1 MGSEQSSSSAGTAG
15 NGDLFA
21 CGERGCSVRDS
32 KAHAQEDRLRSFMA
46 RMDEKVASKKK
57 KKKKNTAVTVSTKKG
72 AVITVFAPGAAHVPS
87 TPPPQREPERRPRR
101 RSSANDVRSA
111 SGETKKGGKARR
123 HSARFS
129 GKKVIG
135 VVDASLRDQL
145 DAVMEP
151 PPTPPMEKLLNRIGQ
166 SSDARALTQDL
177 AGKLSLAQTGGVG
190 ESDKE

>member
-1 MGSEQSSSSAGTAG
+1 MGSEQSSSAGTAG

-21 CGERGCSVRDS
+21 CGERGGCAVRDS
-32 KAHAQEDRLRSFMA
+32 KAQAQEDRLRSFMA

-57 KKKKNTAVTVSTKKG
+57 KKRKNTAVTVSTKKG
-72 AVITVFAPGAAHVPS
+72 AVITVFAPGAAHVPG
-87 TPPPQREPERRPRR
+87 TPTRPERRPRR
-101 RSSANDVRSA
+101 RSSANEVRSA
-111 SGETKKGGKARR
+111 SGETKKGGKVRR

-177 AGKLSLAQTGGVG
+177 AGKLSLAQTEDAG
-190 ESDKE
+190 ECDKE